1 MKFTLAQL
9 EAFFWVAHL
18 GSVQQAARRLN
29 LAQPTVSLRLKD
41 LETALGRRLFE
52 RAGRRMR
59 VATDSEDLL
68 EHATRILEE
77 AAALHEQTG
86 APQHLGGVVRLGLP
100 ETFAL
105 VCMPRLLNLVRQND
119 PELRLELVIS
129 TSDELERDLLE
140 YRLDL
145 AMLVNPL
152 DSPALRLRP
161 LGIQATSWVA
171 TPDWGLG
178 PSVRPGDLAQLPIVT
193 TPHPSAMHRNVTS
206 WFRNADVE
214 PTRLSLCNSVM
225 MIAHLVMSGVAIGFL
240 PLSMI
245 EEQIKSGRLGA
256 LKARPP
262 VERARVYAAH
272 PVDGVGRLA
281 TVTMERIR
289 SVLDEIDFLQPL

>member
-41 LETALGRRLFE
+41 LETALDRKLFE
-52 RAGRRMR
+52 RVGRRMR
-59 VATDSEDLL
+59 FATDGEALL

-105 VCMPRLLNLVRQND
+105 VCLPRLLNLLQQKD

-152 DSPALRLRP
+152 DSPALRLKP
-161 LGIQATSWVA
+161 LGIQATSWTA
-171 TPDWGLG
+171 TPEWGLD
-178 PSVRPGDLAQLPIVT
+178 PSVRPRDLAQLPIVT
-193 TPHPSAMHRNVTS
+193 TPHPSTMYRHITA
-206 WFRNADVE
+206 WFRDADVE
-214 PTRLSLCNSVM
+214 PVRLSLCNSVM
-225 MIAHLVMSGVAIGFL
+225 MIAHLVTSGVAVGFL

-245 EEQIKSGRLGA
+245 EDQIDSGQLCTLR
-256 LKARPP
+256 ARPP
-262 VERARVYAAH
+262 VEPARVYAAH
-272 PVDGVGRLA
+272 PVDGAGRLA
-281 TVTMERIR
+281 AVAMARIR
-289 SVLDEIDFLQPL
+289 DVLEETDFLKPL